1 MSSHS
6 LDQNRLKYLPCLNSA
21 SILNIGA
28 DHLDYHKNIKNY
40 TDAKFKIFDTES
52 VVRLIDDKLQKLS
65 LDYSFVESSQYKMIS
80 VSNKNAHSD
89 IFYKIIESSTDQS
102 IFEVVINNPPAGYP
116 EGHRKKYT
124 FTCSLFPEF
133 NIHNLV
139 FALSSLGFSNFQS
152 EDINDLFF
160 LNLPKGRTELISNIS
175 ANVIID
181 FAHNADG
188 FKFLLSSIKNYFE
201 NLVIIFGCGGNRD
214 KTKRPE
220 MLKIAL
226 ENGLNVVFTSDNSRD
241 EIFEN
246 IFIDASR
253 GNNLDRVKVIED
265 RKEAIMYG
273 SSLLTEKDCLV
284 ILGKGHEE
292 TQEIN
297 GKISHFSDHEVI
309 NEIYK

>member
-1 MSSHS
+1 MPSFQTSSHS

-160 LNLPKGRTELISNIS
+160 LNLPTNSAVKCMESDALPPFPRNI
-175 ANVIID
+175 I
-181 FAHNADG
+181 
-188 FKFLLSSIKNYFE
+188 FLLFLIEFIQILEISLICDNNFLSLIVLDKIFLCSIKFFFMRLRLFFNSLC
-201 NLVIIFGCGGNRD
+201 NIINACF
-214 KTKRPE
+214 
-220 MLKIAL
+220 
-226 ENGLNVVFTSDNSRD
+226 
-241 EIFEN
+241 
-246 IFIDASR
+246 FI
-253 GNNLDRVKVIED
+253 
-265 RKEAIMYG
+265 
-273 SSLLTEKDCLV
+273 
-284 ILGKGHEE
+284 
-292 TQEIN
+292 
-297 GKISHFSDHEVI
+297 
-309 NEIYK
+309 

>member
-1 MSSHS
+1 
-6 LDQNRLKYLPCLNSA
+6 
-21 SILNIGA
+21 
-28 DHLDYHKNIKNY
+28 
-40 TDAKFKIFDTES
+40 
-52 VVRLIDDKLQKLS
+52 
-65 LDYSFVESSQYKMIS
+65 
-80 VSNKNAHSD
+80 
-89 IFYKIIESSTDQS
+89 
-102 IFEVVINNPPAGYP
+102 
-116 EGHRKKYT
+116 
-124 FTCSLFPEF
+124 
-133 NIHNLV
+133 
-139 FALSSLGFSNFQS
+139 
-152 EDINDLFF
+152 
-160 LNLPKGRTELISNIS
+160 
-175 ANVIID
+175 
-181 FAHNADG
+181 
-188 FKFLLSSIKNYFE
+188 
-201 NLVIIFGCGGNRD
+201 
-214 KTKRPE
+214 

-297 GKISHFSDHEVI
+297 GKIFHFSDHEVI